1 MKKTYMFIFL
11 AVFLLIPVLSV
22 SAQIYEIDSFVNK
35 YAKAYDEL
43 VANTYKERSDISY
56 KDDYIEIPNGTEV
69 TLKRIIKNDVDELPN
84 YLRYNAEIIYEGQTK
99 YIYAWNLKFSDK
111 NPEGTKDVLKDY
123 NMSPNMLQID
133 DKETGTK
140 KVYNALD
147 LRSPEGEMLMS
158 PFFLL
163 AIFVLLVSSLV
174 LNFIFSRSMKKGIKI
189 FKLLYTVITVTTAII
204 LEGYY
209 LIRLGPLSI
218 WFCDVEFYSTGRA
231 ALNSIPLVLA
241 IYAQIM
247 SIVFLYLP
255 AKDDASSEGSKFK
268 LWPSIVLPI
277 LAFIAFIIL
286 GFNLPSEF
294 FGVAEGEEAT
304 IAQFESAIKLMFK
317 LLLIILPI
325 PSVIYYG
332 IKLKLRGLFLGIYLT
347 FYWIGTLFALGFL
360 ILALIKLFVAIFF
373 QILIF
378 VAGAFVVL
386 WVLPKIGFFG
396 HYVKNGRVVDSDT
409 PGAKWVADTSSPFD
423 NFFSDIAKSREKRR
437 NR

>member
-1 MKKTYMFIFL
+1 MKKLFFL
-11 AVFLLIPVLSV
+11 IAMCACSFVCISGL

-123 NMSPNMLQID
+123 NMSPNMFQID
-133 DKETGTK
+133 DKETGTEK
-140 KVYNALD
+140 IYNELD

-174 LNFIFSRSMKKGIKI
+174 LNFIFFRSMKKGIKI

-286 GFNLPSEF
+286 CFNLPSEF

-332 IKLKLRGLFLGIYLT
+332 IKFKLRGLFLGIFLT

-386 WVLPKIGFFG
+386 WVLPKSGISG

-409 PGAKWVADTSSPFD
+409 PGARYVADTSSPLDDLFD
-423 NFFSDIAKSREKRR
+423 SSSKK
-437 NR
+437 

>member
-1 MKKTYMFIFL
+1 MFIFL

-43 VANTYKERSDISY
+43 VANTYKERADINY
-56 KDDYIEIPNGTEV
+56 QDNYIEIPNGTEV

-123 NMSPNMLQID
+123 NMSPNMFQID
-133 DKETGTK
+133 DKETGTEK
-140 KVYNALD
+140 IYNDLD

-158 PFFLL
+158 PLFLL
-163 AIFVLLVSSLV
+163 AIFLLLVSPLV
-174 LNFIFSRSMKKGIKI
+174 INLIFFRSKNKAITA
-189 FKLLYTVITVTTAII
+189 FKFLYTIVAITAAII

-209 LIRLGPLSI
+209 FIRLGSLAI

-231 ALNSIPLVLA
+231 AINSIPLILA

-255 AKDDASSEGSKFK
+255 AKDDASSEGNKFK
-268 LWPSIVLPI
+268 LWPSIVLLI
-277 LAFIAFIIL
+277 LAFIAFIVMC
-286 GFNLPSEF
+286 FFLPSEL
-294 FGVAEGEEAT
+294 FGVVEEEGVTLE
-304 IAQFESAIKLMFK
+304 QFESAIKLMFK
-317 LLLIILPI
+317 LLLIVLPI

-332 IKLKLRGLFLGIYLT
+332 IKFKLRGLFLGIFLT
-347 FYWIGTLFALGFL
+347 FYWIGTLFVLGFL
-360 ILALIKLFVAIFF
+360 ILALIKLFIAIFL